1 MKNKLLLILI
11 LSTLNLSAQKYD
23 FDKYRYRVNGYRTL
37 NFSGELRGS
46 SYFQLD
52 PDIFSNSNQNRGT
65 GNLGGSYSRFKNSQ
79 NHVKNTHAQLTFLL
93 DNIASVNSNS
103 MRLINANCNLSTED
117 LFYRGNKF
125 FSNRMGFYGNF
136 SQLKQDADQN
146 LITNQIRNTG
156 NIFYETGTG
165 EGRLEYISDPVLANF
180 ILKDMRQKGVIEN
193 FTPEQIEL
201 LAQKIS
207 QIQSIRMMDYR
218 YRLIDQINMLDS
230 FLKQEVVKDKFNAT
244 YFTTLYDNWLYA
256 NRFQRFS
263 GHRNEMFIGD
273 RIGTYSLKQKFET
286 DSSYAQNQ
294 LTNQMYIVFEH
305 VSEKAIK
312 LTYQKSRNLRI
323 EMNRNRGTYDNGFG
337 VYKNKA
343 TQFTVNL
350 KENFGWYPNT
360 RTFLSTGINTQAVY
374 QFNSSFHDPTNPGS
388 WRKNNDQLTLTIS
401 PGINLYYF
409 FSPKLSLNA
418 NAANNLIFY
427 KFFSPGSEGQFY
439 SNNNFNVRINYT
451 LL

>member
-1 MKNKLLLILI
+1 MQNKLLLLLI
-11 LSTLNLSAQKYD
+11 LNTLNLSAQKYD
-23 FDKYRYRVNGYRTL
+23 FNTYRYRVNGYRLL
-37 NFSGELRGS
+37 NFNGELRGS
-46 SYFQLD
+46 SNFQLD
-52 PDIFSNSNQNRGT
+52 PDFFSNTNQSRGT
-65 GNLGGSYSRFKNSQ
+65 GNLGGFYSRFKNSQ
-79 NHVKNTHAQLTFLL
+79 NHVKNIQAQYTFLL
-93 DNIASVNSNS
+93 DNNASSLNNS
-103 MRLINANCNLSTED
+103 MRLINSNFNLSTED

-125 FSNRMGFYGNF
+125 FSNRTGIYGNF

-146 LITNQIRNTG
+146 LITRQSRNTG

-165 EGRLEYISDPVLANF
+165 EGRLEYISDPILANF
-180 ILKDMRQKGVIEN
+180 ILKDMRKKGVIEN
-193 FTPEQIEL
+193 FTPDQIEL

-207 QIQSIRMMDYR
+207 QIQSIRMIDYR
-218 YRLIDQINMLDS
+218 YRLIDQINMLDT
-230 FLKQEVVKDKFNAT
+230 FLKKEVVKENLNAT

-273 RIGTYSLKQKFET
+273 RIGKYTLKQKFET
-286 DSSYAQNQ
+286 DSSFTQNQ

-312 LTYQKSRNLRI
+312 LTFQKSRNLRL
-323 EMNRNRGTYDNGFG
+323 EMNRNRGSYDNGFG

-343 TQFTVNL
+343 TQFTVNF

-360 RTFLSTGINTQAVY
+360 RTFLSTGINTQVIY
-374 QFNSSFHDPTNPGS
+374 QFNSSFYDPTNPGT
-388 WRKNNDQLTLTIS
+388 WRKNNDQLTFILS

-409 FSPKLSLNA
+409 FSPKLSMNA
-418 NAANNLIFY
+418 YAANNLIFY
-427 KFFSPGSEGQFY
+427 KFFSSGSEGQFY

-451 LL
+451 LF